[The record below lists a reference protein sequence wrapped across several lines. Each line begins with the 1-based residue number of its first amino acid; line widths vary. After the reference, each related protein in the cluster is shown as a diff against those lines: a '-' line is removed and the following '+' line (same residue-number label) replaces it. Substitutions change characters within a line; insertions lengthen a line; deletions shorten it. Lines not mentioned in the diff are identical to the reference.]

1 MQKRRTALDIQYQ
14 LFTNLAPE
22 KKRVGPFNTDQILY
36 CDLVNI
42 ICNQER
48 NELGEDMTVELYT
61 CEGYP
66 LATRPI
72 SYISK
77 LSDWC
82 LEEYPDP
89 PLLYAVPRLKCY
101 TDKCTQYMTAAPLC
115 DGTDSIFIRNKECGF
130 NMNQI
135 RTNCKQGTYF
145 QLIKRIQDM
154 IGIPGHLIHLNLGEK
169 VIESST
175 DATLYELNIVNMSAL
190 EIKLN
195 EHFWTLGKDTN
206 LTVNEC
212 KPTWYQEQGT
222 FGTSFFF
229 SCLYSL
235 ADWMAENNQESTEN
249 NQESTENNQESTE
262 NSKESSVNNQES
274 SENSKE
280 SSVNNQESSEIFNRT
295 LGHIRSIIGCP
306 PLIDALGELF
316 IQAFLTLPH
325 IVAIQE
331 CLILLFKMMK
341 PKTPKLHLPN
351 LDVRNSEKVTEYSNY
366 FWVYLVDSST
376 PGHSQ
381 SEQYSTFKLTCSET
395 YQRMTDPVIVKDVN
409 GVEHIL
415 EQTKVSTEIIVKY
428 LYNYKRMLKC
438 FIGDEAVVWNCI
450 SVPTCGI
457 DLTGEWQNLVKKC
470 KNYPA
475 LCVQAPLNV
484 KSPQCRR
491 PSMIP
496 TENGNIGVYI
506 VSSKDVNKPHIY
518 YEVITGQSI
527 LFDAQELD
535 RDVKKNKFLINK
547 FGNDWQTLPT
557 KVKGQGLEVITRD
570 PEEII
575 MVILDTSGSMDWP
588 YMDGETKSQSAH
600 KAFSAFCDRTIAYD
614 LKHVIGL
621 TLFAKNCC
629 LQYPLSENFRE
640 FNDQFGNLPPASH
653 TAIYVGIKFAVEQLN
668 IFTAK
673 YPNYKEV
680 PRRILCLTDGANN
693 YSNFTPTEATRL
705 LINNNIKMDCV
716 LLCTEYVDTHAIA
729 KASGGYSFKP
739 ESSQEMLTIF
749 EQETMLTMKTRQHC
763 TAAFLPG
770 KRIKLKTQATRPID
784 KDPLHLLP
792 EKMTIKVQVADK
804 CLTRALI
811 QKHLA
816 TQTKANLTKRILKEL
831 SHYQTNPHPAF
842 EVFPGEEHI
851 DFWRIIMEGPEGTPY
866 EGGIF
871 ELFIEFTNE
880 YPAKPPNIRFITPI
894 YHCNIN
900 SSGRICHSILDR
912 FYAPGVRVRD
922 IFNHVYGLLID
933 AVPDDPLDSVKAAL
947 LRDDKTKHLYLRNAR
962 HHVEKNAKNQTKI
975 DIRIKLLGCE
985 QKVQAEYQ
993 SFLICPMTLEL
1004 FKDPVMTRYG
1014 DTYERE
1020 AIVEHLRSGK
1030 NYDPYTFKKLTVDN
1044 LHPNKTIKNL
1054 VAGVKLDIEKGGQI

>member
-1 MQKRRTALDIQYQ
+1 MSDEAYEMQKRRAALYIQYQ

-22 KKRVGPFNTDQILY
+22 KKRVGPFNTHQILY

-42 ICNQER
+42 ICDQER

-77 LSDWC
+77 LSHWC
-82 LEEYPDP
+82 LEEYPDT

-115 DGTDSIFIRNKECGF
+115 DGTDSIFIRNEECGF
-130 NMNQI
+130 SMNQI
-135 RTNCKQGTYF
+135 KTNCTQGTYF

-154 IGIPGHLIHLNLGEK
+154 TGIPGHLIHLNLGEK
-169 VIESST
+169 LIVSST
-175 DATLYELNIVNMSAL
+175 DVTLNELNIVNMSAL

-195 EHFWTLGKDTN
+195 EYFWTLGKDTN

-212 KPTWYQEQGT
+212 KPTWYQEEGT
-222 FGTSFFF
+222 FGASFFF
-229 SCLYSL
+229 SCLYTL
-235 ADWMAENNQESTEN
+235 ADWMAENNQESSE
-249 NQESTENNQESTE
+249 
-262 NSKESSVNNQES
+262 NNQES
-274 SENSKE
+274 SENNQE
-280 SSVNNQESSEIFNRT
+280 SSENNQESSEILLRT

-306 PLIDALGELF
+306 PLIHALVLLF
-316 IQAFLTLPH
+316 LNQFLTLPH
-325 IVAIQE
+325 RVAIQE
-331 CLILLFKMMK
+331 CLILLFKMIK
-341 PKTPKLHLPN
+341 PTKQKGQSPDLKTII
-351 LDVRNSEKVTEYSNY
+351 SEKVTEYSNY
-366 FWVYLVDSST
+366 FWTYLVDYSV
-376 PGHSQ
+376 PGHTQ
-381 SEQYSTFKLTCSET
+381 SEEYSTFKLTCSET
-395 YQRMTDPVIVKDVN
+395 FLRMTDPVIVKDFD
-409 GVEHIL
+409 GEEHIVD
-415 EQTKVSTEIIVKY
+415 QTEVSTKIIVKY

-438 FIGDEAVVWNCI
+438 FIEDEVVVWDGT
-450 SVPTCGI
+450 SVTTCGV
-457 DLTGEWQNLVKKC
+457 DLTGEWKNLVKKC
-470 KNYPA
+470 KNYLV

-484 KSPQCRR
+484 KSTQCRR
-491 PSMIP
+491 PCMIP
-496 TENGNIGVYI
+496 TASGNIGVYI
-506 VSSKDVNKPHIY
+506 DSSKDANKPYVY

-527 LFDAQELD
+527 LFDAQDLD

-575 MVILDTSGSMDWP
+575 MVILDTSASMDWP
-588 YMDGETKSQSAH
+588 YMDGKTKSQSVH
-600 KAFSAFCDRTIAYD
+600 EAFIAFCDRTIAYD

-640 FNDQFGNLPPASH
+640 FNDQFGNLPPASD

-739 ESSQEMLTIF
+739 ENSQEMLTIF

-784 KDPLHLLP
+784 KNPLHLLP
-792 EKMTIKVQVADK
+792 EKMVIKVQVADK

-811 QKHLA
+811 QKQFT
-816 TQTKANLTKRILKEL
+816 TQTNANLTKRILQEL

-871 ELFIEFTNE
+871 ELFIEFINE
-880 YPAKPPNIRFITPI
+880 YPSKPPNIRFITPI

-900 SSGRICHSILDR
+900 SSGRIYHTILDR
-912 FYAPGVRVRD
+912 FYGPGVRIRD
-922 IFNHVYGLLID
+922 IFNYVYGLLID
-933 AVPDDPLDSVKAAL
+933 AEPDDSLDSVKATL

-975 DIRIKLLGCE
+975 DIRIKLVGCE
-985 QKVQAEYQ
+985 QKVRVEYYA
-993 SFLICPMTLEL
+993 FLICPMTLEL
-1004 FKDPVMTRYG
+1004 FKDPVITRYG
-1014 DTYERE
+1014 DAYERE

-1030 NYDPYTFKKLTVDN
+1030 NYDPYSYEKLTEDE
-1044 LHPNKTIKNL
+1044 LHPNKTIRDL